1 MKKAILKQLRDVASK
16 LEITYEKSIQTV
28 SGQQLIETGNSV
40 FDGQEINPD
49 MFYQVELQVPA
60 NHYKKLKAAYNY
72 GGIKACNQY
81 ISDVNETVRRA
92 NAAQLSIAAG
102 MNDNKQNFSI

>member
-28 SGQQLIETGNSV
+28 SGQHLIETGNSV
-40 FDGQEINPD
+40 LDGQEIKAD

-60 NHYKKLKAAYNY
+60 NHFRKLKEVYKY

-81 ISDVNETVRRA
+81 IESVNETVRRA

-102 MNDNKQNFSI
+102 MNENKQAFSI